1 MAAFYADENFPLPT
15 VVELRRLGHN
25 VLTAEEAGQV
35 GVKIPD
41 DRVLAFAYSLGRV
54 LLTMNRKHFRHL
66 HQSGSPHCG
75 IVICTHDNDFEAL
88 AARIDI
94 KVVAAGNLAGQ
105 LLSVTRPSPA

>member
-1 MAAFYADENFPLPT
+1 MAIFYADENFPLPT
-15 VVELRRLGHN
+15 VVELRRLGHK
-25 VLTAEEAGQV
+25 VLTAEEAGQA

-54 LLTMNRKHFRHL
+54 LLTMNRKHFRNL
-66 HQSGSPHCG
+66 HRSGAPHCG

-94 KVVAAGNLAGQ
+94 KVSRTGNLARQ
-105 LLSVTRPSPA
+105 LLNVTRPPPA